1 MVLAFMR
8 LPPPAPPAVF
18 DSRLEPAVE
27 RIEILE
33 AFVDLPDVRKA
44 SGKRHHLALCLALFT
59 LAVTAGNR
67 GFLAIGDWLN
77 CYRSELIALFNPPKG
92 RLPSYST
99 IRRVLL
105 KQDYSQYSAALARFF
120 GIEPLPGE
128 TLAVV
133 RLRWSEALGKVLRGS
148 YQLETDNPDSPPH
161 PAIMLVSAYL
171 VERGLI
177 LEPYQVDRKTNVHYV
192 RDVTQGED
200 ASRIRMHQLPQIF
213 AVARNFAIN
222 LYRSNAFS
230 NMAQAERLCKFG
242 LDTLKSIF

>member
-8 LPPPAPPAVF
+8 LPPPVSPAVL
-18 DSRLEPAVE
+18 DSRTESAVE

-33 AFVDLPDVRKA
+33 AFTDLPDVRRA
-44 SGKRHHLALCLALFT
+44 AGKRHHMALCLALFT

-67 GFLAIGDWLN
+67 GFIAIGDWLKS
-77 CYRSELIALFNPPKG
+77 YRSELIALFKPPKQ

-105 KQDYSQYSAALARFF
+105 KLDYSDYSAALARFF

-128 TLAVV
+128 TLAVD
-133 RLRWSEALGKVLRGS
+133 GKVLRGS

-177 LEPYQVDRKTNVHYV
+177 LEPYQVERKTNEIKALPAFIEQLALKGVV
-192 RDVTQGED
+192 IAFDAISTQK
-200 ASRIRMHQLPQIF
+200 
-213 AVARNFAIN
+213 N
-222 LYRSNAFS
+222 LSAHH
-230 NMAQAERLCKFG
+230 
-242 LDTLKSIF
+242 